1 MISAHWHTLPI
12 IVFAMFLIKNI
23 LTDTI
28 KLGYLAGEFILQTW
42 KNFKIED

>member
-28 KLGYLAGEFILQTW
+28 KLGYLAGGIHFTNMKELQ
-42 KNFKIED
+42 N